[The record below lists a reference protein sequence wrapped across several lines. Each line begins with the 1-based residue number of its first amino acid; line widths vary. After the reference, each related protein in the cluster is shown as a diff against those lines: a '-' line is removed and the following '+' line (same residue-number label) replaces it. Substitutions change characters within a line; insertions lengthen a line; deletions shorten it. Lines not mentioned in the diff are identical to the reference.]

1 MCVYTSETSKH
12 FLGMLLENNPKD
24 GQLLRNMGAKR
35 VQRKIKQPGTLF
47 LSKLEMLQKN
57 DLVI

>member
-24 GQLLRNMGAKR
+24 GQLLRNMGAKKSAEEDKATWYTVPFQIR
-35 VQRKIKQPGTLF
+35 DASEK
-47 LSKLEMLQKN
+47 
-57 DLVI
+57 